1 MDQRKERII
10 YLASLALRQP
20 KWYSVAL
27 FFCVLEISFSIS
39 AILSSIPMAGP
50 GGRGSLYNR

>member
-39 AILSSIPMAGP
+39 AILSSIPMVGP
-50 GGRGSLYNR
+50 VK